1 MIETT
6 VEAQCA
12 CLLHHGKKVET
23 SISCGAATIY
33 LKMY

>member
-12 CLLHHGKKVET
+12 CLLHHGKKVKT
-23 SISCGAATIY
+23 SIEGKNDTFFAF
-33 LKMY
+33 